1 MKYGFNKVQLIGVIK
16 SLSNTLPLSN
26 GKTIVNGVITTP
38 HMGYDK
44 AGNKVKYEER
54 HNLTFYDN
62 TGYLAHELLVPN
74 TIAFVEGYLNYKIR
88 NQTTT
93 TPSSVFAFIIVKNFL
108 ALGRDDFTKDT
119 ISSPDKIDQP
129 FNYNN
134 WENSYD
140 NK

>member
-1 MKYGFNKVQLIGVIK
+1 MKYGFNKVQLIGVIE
-16 SLSNTLPLSN
+16 SLSQMLPLPN
-26 GKTIVNGVITTP
+26 GKNIVNGIITTP

-44 AGNKVKYEER
+44 AGEKVKYQER

-62 TGYLAHELLVPN
+62 TGYLARDLLTPN

-88 NQTTT
+88 NQTAC

-108 ALGRDDFTKDT
+108 ALGKDT
-119 ISSPDKIDQP
+119 FSTPPEIDES

-134 WENSYD
+134 WE
-140 NK
+140 KLP